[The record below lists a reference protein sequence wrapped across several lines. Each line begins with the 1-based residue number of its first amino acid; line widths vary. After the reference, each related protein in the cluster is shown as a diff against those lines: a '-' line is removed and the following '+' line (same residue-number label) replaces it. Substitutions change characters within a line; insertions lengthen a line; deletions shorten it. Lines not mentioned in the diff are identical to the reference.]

1 MHLMAPAI
9 LGTSAVQINVLVN
22 TYFVSGIDGGVSWLS
37 YSFRLMQFP
46 IGVFGVAIGTA
57 AIPTLSRLAAQND
70 FKKFRETIS
79 SSINLVF
86 LLTLPSACGLVVLGE
101 PIIRLIYERGQ
112 FDASDTTMT
121 AWALTGYTI
130 GLTGYAAIKILSPAF
145 YALDDAK
152 TPMIISLCS
161 IIVNGIASY
170 IFREAL
176 MPFNL
181 GHVGVALATSSVA
194 LVNFF
199 ALAFLMRG
207 RINGIEG
214 GKILRSFVKIAI
226 AAAIMSVVSWFS
238 YYFLHRIFG
247 ASNLIYKLIEV
258 LVPIAIGGICFVLV
272 AKLLRVT
279 ELESAYNAFARK
291 LSRKK

>member
-1 MHLMAPAI
+1 
-9 LGTSAVQINVLVN
+9 
-22 TYFVSGIDGGVSWLS
+22 
-37 YSFRLMQFP
+37 
-46 IGVFGVAIGTA
+46 
-57 AIPTLSRLAAQND
+57 
-70 FKKFRETIS
+70 
-79 SSINLVF
+79 
-86 LLTLPSACGLVVLGE
+86 
-101 PIIRLIYERGQ
+101 
-112 FDASDTTMT
+112 MT

-161 IIVNGIASY
+161 IAVNGIASY
-170 IFREAL
+170 VFREAL
-176 MPFNL
+176 MPFGF

-214 GKILRSFVKIAI
+214 GKILASFVKIAI
-226 AAAIMSVVSWFS
+226 AAAMMSALSWFS
-238 YYFLHRIFG
+238 YYFLHQTFG
-247 ASNLIYKLIEV
+247 AANLIFKLIEV
-258 LVPIAIGGICFVLV
+258 LIPIALGGICFIIV
-272 AKLLRVT
+272 AKLLRVA

-291 LSRKK
+291 FGRKK